1 MNQNIIMKT
10 IMENKQT
17 AVEWLIEIIN
27 ERGGF
32 IFTSHYDKLFQQA
45 KEKEKEQIKDAWING
60 DEDGFT
66 WGEDNKIL
74 SEQYYNE
81 TYKQQDNEQ

>member
-1 MNQNIIMKT
+1 MSNKTAMQELIHWLKIGWKDEDIDTIIKKADM
-10 IMENKQT
+10 
-17 AVEWLIEIIN
+17 LI
-27 ERGGF
+27 
-32 IFTSHYDKLFQQA
+32 
-45 KEKEKEQIKDAWING
+45 EKEKEQIKDAWING

-81 TYKQQDNEQ
+81 TYKQQDNGKNNN